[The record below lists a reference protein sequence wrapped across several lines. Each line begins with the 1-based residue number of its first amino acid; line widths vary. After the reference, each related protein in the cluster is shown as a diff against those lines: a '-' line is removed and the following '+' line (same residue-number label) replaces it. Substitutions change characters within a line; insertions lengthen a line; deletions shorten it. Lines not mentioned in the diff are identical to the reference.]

1 MVEDPN
7 GKTFTVSSRVEFR
20 VTKEDNEAEVTCT
33 VDHESLQN
41 SERST
46 TQKLQVHCT
55 WRVGITGQGHMGKGT
70 GLWRGGKDGGG
81 LSITTVQQTSHTWP
95 YVYTFIQPSCIHA
108 YKLINLHAQWSCH
121 AQGHCTVTLPLHMH
135 TFVFPCLSPSP

>member
-55 WRVGITGQGHMGKGT
+55 WRMGLMGQGHMGKGT
-70 GLWRGGKDGGG
+70 GLWRGGRDGGG
-81 LSITTVQQTSHTWP
+81 LSTTTVQQT
-95 YVYTFIQPSCIHA
+95 
-108 YKLINLHAQWSCH
+108 
-121 AQGHCTVTLPLHMH
+121 
-135 TFVFPCLSPSP
+135 

>member
-1 MVEDPN
+1 VVEDPN

-55 WRVGITGQGHMGKGT
+55 WRMENDRIGSHGEGCRAVERWKRSPRFSKHHT
-70 GLWRGGKDGGG
+70 RGFP
-81 LSITTVQQTSHTWP
+81 LTLMYSHQVCRLTSLP
-95 YVYTFIQPSCIHA
+95 
-108 YKLINLHAQWSCH
+108 AQRSCH
-121 AQGHCTVTLPLHMH
+121 KQGPRAVTLPLHMH
-135 TFVFPCLSPSP
+135 TCSFPCLSLSPVSCLSLSP

>member
-55 WRVGITGQGHMGKGT
+55 
-70 GLWRGGKDGGG
+70 
-81 LSITTVQQTSHTWP
+81 
-95 YVYTFIQPSCIHA
+95 
-108 YKLINLHAQWSCH
+108 
-121 AQGHCTVTLPLHMH
+121 
-135 TFVFPCLSPSP
+135 

>member
-7 GKTFTVSSRVEFR
+7 GKTFTVTSKVEFR
-20 VTKEDNEAEVTCT
+20 VTKEDNEVEVTCT

-55 WRVGITGQGHMGKGT
+55 WGGHLGGGWRVGRAHMG
-70 GLWRGGKDGGG
+70 GL
-81 LSITTVQQTSHTWP
+81 V
-95 YVYTFIQPSCIHA
+95 C
-108 YKLINLHAQWSCH
+108 
-121 AQGHCTVTLPLHMH
+121 
-135 TFVFPCLSPSP
+135 

>member
-7 GKTFTVSSRVEFR
+7 GKTFTVTSKVEFR
-20 VTKEDNEAEVTCT
+20 VTKEDNEVEVTCT

-55 WRVGITGQGHMGKGT
+55 WGGHLG
-70 GLWRGGKDGGG
+70 GGKEGRQSPHG
-81 LSITTVQQTSHTWP
+81 WP
-95 YVYTFIQPSCIHA
+95 GVLRDTQP
-108 YKLINLHAQWSCH
+108 
-121 AQGHCTVTLPLHMH
+121 
-135 TFVFPCLSPSP
+135 